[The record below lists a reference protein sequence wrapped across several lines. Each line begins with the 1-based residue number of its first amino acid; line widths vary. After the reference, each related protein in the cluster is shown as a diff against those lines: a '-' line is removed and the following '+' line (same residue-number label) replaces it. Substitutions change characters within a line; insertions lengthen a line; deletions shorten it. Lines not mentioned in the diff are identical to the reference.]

1 MSDSF
6 VHRDRIAVVLV
17 EPQNPGNIGMVCRA
31 MMNTG
36 LDELRLVN
44 PCQYLHPEAH
54 KFAVSAKDLLGR
66 ARVFS
71 SLREALADTHHSVAT
86 TRRLG
91 KYRREIFTPPE
102 IVQKVLPDL
111 GVHRV
116 ALVFGREDNGLTTE
130 EVSLCR
136 WHATIPTA
144 GEYGSLNL
152 SQAVLIF
159 CYEFFKAGGMV
170 LPAREREVAGVEEF
184 EELMDHM
191 EKSLLRI
198 GYLNPQNPAHIMRS
212 FRRLLARAEPDSRE
226 VALLRGMM
234 SQIDWATTDFYGRKT
249 P

>member
-159 CYEFFKAGGMV
+159 CY
-170 LPAREREVAGVEEF
+170 
-184 EELMDHM
+184 
-191 EKSLLRI
+191 
-198 GYLNPQNPAHIMRS
+198 
-212 FRRLLARAEPDSRE
+212 
-226 VALLRGMM
+226 
-234 SQIDWATTDFYGRKT
+234 
-249 P
+249 

>member
-1 MSDSF
+1 MSESYNQ
-6 VHRDRIAVVLV
+6 RDRIAVVLV

-31 MMNTG
+31 MKNMG
-36 LDELRLVN
+36 LEELRLVN

-54 KFAVSAKDLLGR
+54 KFAVSAKELLGK

-102 IVQKVLPDL
+102 IAQKVLPDL
-111 GVHRV
+111 GAHRI
-116 ALVFGREDNGLTTE
+116 ALVFGREDNGLTTD

-144 GEYGSLNL
+144 EEYGSLNL

-159 CYEFFKAGGMV
+159 CYEFFKAGGAV
-170 LPAREREVAGVEEF
+170 LPATEREVASAADF
-184 EELMDHM
+184 EDLLEHM

-212 FRRLLARAEPDSRE
+212 FRRILARAELDSRE
-226 VALLRGMM
+226 VALIRGMM
-234 SQIDWATTDFYGRKT
+234 SQMDWATTDFYGRKT